1 MTERA
6 QTKNG
11 SFSRVDAVLV
21 AIAIYAIAA
30 SFDAALGL
38 QQGSPLGLVAVAVVP
53 MAFALR
59 RRRVAF
65 AIALLAGGVVLRLT
79 FYGVLDA
86 DGLAISQG
94 ALSSVLAGG
103 NPYTHGYAV
112 SIPPGAPFVYGPLA
126 MVTSIPG
133 AWIELIAGVAT
144 MALMGHLRSWVALAI
159 YATAPLVTTMTMS
172 GTNDVLPGLL
182 IATGLLALRWR
193 PWVGAILVALAAGIK
208 PYAFAWFP
216 AIVALGGLP
225 ALAALA
231 AVTAVAWGPLLM
243 WGVGPYLNAVELARQ
258 FHLQPQDALDL
269 PEWRP
274 IAAVPFVLSLFSRSW
289 LAGVMLGAAVFVLVL
304 FLDRWASISY
314 WLALTPILLIAG
326 EEAVGHVV
334 ALRREGREPSTA
346 TLTAESA

>member
-1 MTERA
+1 MRPRITNTTVALAVYGVGAAFSALLAVE
-6 QTKNG
+6 NG
-11 SFSRVDAVLV
+11 RPM
-21 AIAIYAIAA
+21 
-30 SFDAALGL
+30 GL
-38 QQGSPLGLVAVAVVP
+38 AAVAVFP
-53 MAFALR
+53 
-59 RRRVAF
+59 VAILVRARPF
-65 AIALLAGGVVLRLT
+65 WLVTTLIVGGAILRLA
-79 FYGVLDA
+79 FLGVLDA

-94 ALSSVLAGG
+94 ALSSVIAGG

-126 MVTSIPG
+126 LITSIPG
-133 AWIELIAGVAT
+133 AWVELLAGIAT
-144 MALMGHLRSWVALAI
+144 MALMGRVRAWVALAI

-182 IATGLLALRWR
+182 IAAGLLALRWR
-193 PWVGAILVALAAGIK
+193 PWVGAVLVALAAGIK

-231 AVTAVAWGPLLM
+231 AVTAVAWGPLLV
-243 WGVGPYLNAVELARQ
+243 WGIRPYLNAVELARE

-274 IAAVPFVLSLFSRSW
+274 VAAIPFVLSLFSRSW

-314 WLALTPILLIAG
+314 WLALVPILLIAG
-326 EEAVGHVV
+326 EEVMGHVLV
-334 ALRREGREPSTA
+334 ARRDRRA
-346 TLTAESA
+346 QASALPGPA